1 METVCM
7 LQKERAQGKKPR
19 AVANDCIEIAKE
31 FMEAHKGVIL
41 FVDILC
47 ADGVTFLLTPS
58 ENRRPITIWHIKD
71 RKEASLLV
79 VPGSC
84 R

>member
-1 METVCM
+1 M